1 MTIDQPLPGPKLDE
15 AIAKALGWKFTYE
28 TGATYGIWQSPDGE
42 FCNHPPPFST
52 DTATAMAALE
62 QLNKPVEEGGRG
74 WHYMIY
80 SPDGSLDAPDYW
92 VEIIH
97 GHDGEAPTLAHAAAL
112 AMLAALEAENV

>member
-52 DTATAMAALE
+52 DTATALATLE
-62 QLNKPVEEGGRG
+62 QLRKEKG
-74 WHYMIY
+74 WCFFIY
-80 SPDGSLDAPDYW
+80 SPTTEFPNDYC
-92 VEIIH
+92 VVLRYEVQSKSTISF
-97 GHDGEAPTLAHAAAL
+97 AHAAAL
-112 AMLAALEAENV
+112 AMFAALEAENV